1 VGNLI
6 AQIRAL
12 YNRIRVLFTFSRV
25 LFVNELTPLQTFT
38 LEGFVSEV
46 RANVPRIGEWG
57 LASSPPLGSQ
67 AVVAAIG
74 GDRGNLV
81 VLGVEDRNTRPTL
94 LPGEVQI
101 YTALGPVLRA
111 ITAGTTQAVEVAG
124 DVLQIGQ
131 TEGTNTAKLEARSIQ
146 IKSGTGTLNLLSVDG
161 GNIGI
166 FTIGGNVTV
175 SGTDIALNGNVTL
188 TGSNIIIN
196 GTNFDTHTHAVPA
209 GTDSAGGV
217 TGVPI

>member
-1 VGNLI
+1 
-6 AQIRAL
+6 
-12 YNRIRVLFTFSRV
+12 
-25 LFVNELTPLQTFT
+25 LTPLQTFT

-81 VLGVEDRNTRPTL
+81 VLGVEDRDTRPTL

-111 ITAGTTQAVEVAG
+111 VTAGTFQTVLISG
-124 DVLQIGQ
+124 DVL
-131 TEGTNTAKLEARSIQ
+131 EVGTVAETSTAKLEANSVQIQ
-146 IKSGTGTLNLLSVDG
+146 SGTGTLSLLSLAG

-166 FTIGGNVTV
+166 LSIGGNVTIQ
-175 SGTDIALNGNVTL
+175 GTNVAINGNVTV
-188 TGSNIIIN
+188 TGTTIIN

-217 TGVPI
+217 TGAPI

>member
-1 VGNLI
+1 MGSLI
-6 AQIRAL
+6 AQIKAL

-81 VLGVEDRNTRPTL
+81 VLGVEDRDTRPTL

-111 ITAGTTQAVEVAG
+111 VTAGTSQAVDVAG
-124 DVLQIGQ
+124 DAIQIGQ
-131 TEGTNTAKLEARSIQ
+131 VAETATAGLHGRSVEIRG
-146 IKSGTGTLNLLSVDG
+146 GTGINILSLAG

-166 FTIGGNVTV
+166 LSIGGNVTIQ
-175 SGTDIALNGNVTL
+175 GTNVAINGNVTI
-188 TGSNIIIN
+188 TGTTIIN